1 MPGPELINRMK
12 DMVERIYVVIY
23 KNEFN
28 YKDANPTDSGYLIS
42 NDLFKKRGDLI
53 YSAMTQNNAL
63 ANKRSNRIK
72 RDLKNETEF
81 KPFTID
87 ELAFDPYDGIGMQK
101 LLDE

>member
-23 KNEFN
+23 KTEFN

-53 YSAMTQNNAL
+53 YTAMTQNNAVV
-63 ANKRSNRIK
+63 KRKPNQIK
-72 RDLKNETEF
+72 RDLMNE
-81 KPFTID
+81 I
-87 ELAFDPYDGIGMQK
+87 
-101 LLDE
+101 